1 MEQDL
6 PKQTARTQAATDAPG
21 IWQKVQFWD
30 SRLSVTKGLTAV
42 TLLTGLV
49 GGYFQYMSSYD
60 QKMGEQAKADMDMAT
75 RTFLEI
81 SDAFAEVQTQQE
93 TMLPEQSGSLKAQ
106 AGPAFIPV
114 DTSTLETFS
123 DYWKARTALRRNG
136 AIFARKAEIY
146 IDWPSDLGRD
156 AASEHTL
163 DQDPLTATLL
173 TKYNFDC
180 DAEANL
186 PQFKGAV
193 YNGGQAKRPS
203 EELCN
208 DPTSDGLKSYVD
220 LCARRANGEIDPLQK
235 VVTINWWSAKHHVLV
250 MHHCFEVL
258 RGQLNPLQAQALVGQ
273 VLGGQVLDGQGL
285 GSEVPHDRKPDGMKP
300 RDSSEH
306 RLQLQARRLDAF
318 MTLTMSQLDRIRVRY
333 RPTGFFCHVPLVRG
347 AIGYFS
353 NQCRPDQPITSE
365 RT

>member
-6 PKQTARTQAATDAPG
+6 PKEAARAQPAANAPG
-21 IWQKVQFWD
+21 VWQRIQSWD

-49 GGYFQYMSSYD
+49 GGYFQYISSYD
-60 QKMGEQAKADMDMAT
+60 QKMSEQAKTDMDLAAK
-75 RTFLEI
+75 TFMDI

-93 TMLPEQSGSLKAQ
+93 TMLRDEFDSLKVQ
-106 AGPAFIPV
+106 SSPAFIPV
-114 DTSTLETFS
+114 DSKTLEPYD
-123 DYWKARTALRRNG
+123 DYRKARIVLRRNG

-146 IDWPSDLGRD
+146 IDWPSDMGRD
-156 AASEHTL
+156 AAAEHTL

-180 DAEANL
+180 ESEANM
-186 PQFKGAV
+186 PQFKGAI
-193 YNGGQAKRPS
+193 YNGGDPGRPS

-208 DPTSDGLKSYVD
+208 DPTANGLKSYVE
-220 LCARRANGEIDPLQK
+220 LCARLPNGTVDPLQK

-250 MHHCFEVL
+250 MHHCFEAL
-258 RGQLNPLQAQALVGQ
+258 RGQLNLLQ
-273 VLGGQVLDGQGL
+273 
-285 GSEVPHDRKPDGMKP
+285 VPASGKQISSDRKPETTP
-300 RDSSEH
+300 QDSSER

-333 RPTGFFCHVPLVRG
+333 RPTGFVCHAPVLREAV
-347 AIGYFS
+347 GYFT
-353 NQCRPDQPITSE
+353 NHCLPNQPIKSE
-365 RT
+365 RS

>member
-6 PKQTARTQAATDAPG
+6 PMQTARTQPTIEAPG
-21 IWQKVQFWD
+21 VWQKIQFWD

-60 QKMGEQAKADMDMAT
+60 QKMGDQAKSDMDMAT

-93 TMLPEQSGSLKAQ
+93 TMLPEQFGSLKAQ
-106 AGPAFIPV
+106 VNPAFIPV
-114 DTSTLETFS
+114 DTKAIETFP

-136 AIFARKAEIY
+136 TIFARKAEIY

-186 PQFKGAV
+186 PQFKGAI
-193 YNGGQAKRPS
+193 YNGGEAKRPS

-208 DPTSDGLKSYVD
+208 DPTANGLKSYVD
-220 LCARRANGEIDPLQK
+220 LCARRADGEIDPLQK

-258 RGQLNPLQAQALVGQ
+258 RGQVNPLQAQAMSGDDRK
-273 VLGGQVLDGQGL
+273 LDGTT
-285 GSEVPHDRKPDGMKP
+285 P
-300 RDSSEH
+300 RDSNER

-333 RPTGFFCHVPLVRG
+333 RPTAFVCHVPLVRG
-347 AIGYFS
+347 AVGYFS
-353 NQCRPDQPITSE
+353 NQCLPNQPIVSE
-365 RT
+365 RS

>member
-6 PKQTARTQAATDAPG
+6 PKETARTQPTADAPG
-21 IWQKVQFWD
+21 VWQRIQSWD

-49 GGYFQYMSSYD
+49 GGYFQYMNSYD

-93 TMLPEQSGSLKAQ
+93 TMLPEQFGSLKAQ
-106 AGPAFIPV
+106 ATPAFIPV
-114 DTSTLETFS
+114 DTKTLETFS
-123 DYWKARTALRRNG
+123 DYWKARTTLRRNG
-136 AIFARKAEIY
+136 VIFARKAEIY

-156 AASEHTL
+156 AAAEHTL

-186 PQFKGAV
+186 PQFKGAIF
-193 YNGGQAKRPS
+193 NGGDPKRPS

-208 DPTSDGLKSYVD
+208 DPTANGLKSYVD
-220 LCARRANGEIDPLQK
+220 LCARRADGEIDPLQK

-258 RGQLNPLQAQALVGQ
+258 RGQLNPQAQAS
-273 VLGGQVLDGQGL
+273 GGDI
-285 GSEVPHDRKPDGMKP
+285 PNDRKLETMKP

-306 RLQLQARRLDAF
+306 RLQFQARRLDAF

-333 RPTGFFCHVPLVRG
+333 RPTGFVCHVPLVRD

-353 NQCRPDQPITSE
+353 NQCLPNQPITSE

>member
-6 PKQTARTQAATDAPG
+6 PKETARTQPPADAPG
-21 IWQKVQFWD
+21 VWQRIQSWD

-42 TLLTGLV
+42 TLLTGFL
-49 GGYFQYMSSYD
+49 GGYFQYLNSYE
-60 QKMGEQAKADMDMAT
+60 QKIGEQAKADMEMAT
-75 RTFLEI
+75 KTFLEI
-81 SDAFAEVQTQQE
+81 SDAFADVQMQQE
-93 TMLPEQSGSLKAQ
+93 TMLREQFGSLKAQ
-106 AGPAFIPV
+106 ASPAFIPV
-114 DTSTLETFS
+114 DSKTLEPLS
-123 DYWKARTALRRNG
+123 DYWKARTSLRRNG

-156 AASEHTL
+156 AAAEHSL

-180 DAEANL
+180 DSEANL
-186 PQFKGAV
+186 PQFKGAI
-193 YNGGQAKRPS
+193 YNGGDAGRPS

-208 DPTSDGLKSYVD
+208 DPTANGLKSYVD
-220 LCARRANGEIDPLQK
+220 LCARLPGGAIDPLQK

-258 RGQLNPLQAQALVGQ
+258 RGQPNTLQAPAS
-273 VLGGQVLDGQGL
+273 
-285 GSEVPHDRKPDGMKP
+285 GSDVPNDRKLETMKP
-300 RDSSEH
+300 QDSSEH

-318 MTLTMSQLDRIRVRY
+318 MTLTMAQLDRIRVRY
-333 RPTGFFCHVPLVRG
+333 RPTGFVCHIPVVRD
-347 AIGYFS
+347 AVSYFS
-353 NQCRPDQPITSE
+353 NECLPNQPVTNE